1 MTDDEPAPPLH
12 DPALHFHNYV
22 DPHRHQSRLRDI
34 ILGGQDGLVN
44 VLGVVLGVAAAT
56 QDVRVVLA
64 AGLAAALAESVSMGA
79 VAYTSTQAERAL
91 YLSEK
96 EREHRHIARVPQL
109 ERSEIREI
117 YRKKGF
123 SGPLLERIV
132 ETITADPEVWVA
144 VMMAEELKLTP
155 VPRSAAWRAA
165 LVVGVS
171 AIVGSLLPLLPFL
184 LLSIWPAIG
193 MALGL
198 GVLALFVVGAYQAL
212 TTVGRWWKSGLTMA
226 AIGMASALV
235 GYGVGALFKVP
246 AGAGG

>member
-1 MTDDEPAPPLH
+1 MNDDTSTPPPH

-22 DPHRHQSRLRDI
+22 DPHHHESRLRDI

-44 VLGVVLGVAAAT
+44 VLGVILGVAAAT
-56 QDVRVVLA
+56 EDVRVVLA

-79 VAYTSTQAERAL
+79 VAYTSTQAQRAL
-91 YLSEK
+91 YQSEQ
-96 EREHRHIARVPQL
+96 EREHRHIDRVPQL
-109 ERSEIREI
+109 ERSEIREL

-123 SGPLLERIV
+123 TGPLLERIV

-144 VMMAEELKLTP
+144 VMMAEELKLNP
-155 VPRSAAWRAA
+155 VAPSEAWRAA

-171 AIVGSLLPLLPFL
+171 AIVGSLLPLVPFL
-184 LLSIWPAIG
+184 LLPMGAAIG
-193 MALGL
+193 TALGL
-198 GVLALFVVGAYQAL
+198 AALSLFAVGAYQAL
-212 TTVGRWWKSGLTMA
+212 TTVGPWFKSGLRLA

-246 AGAGG
+246 AGTGG

>member
-1 MTDDEPAPPLH
+1 MNDDSPAPPPH

-22 DPHRHQSRLRDI
+22 DPHHHESRLRDI

-44 VLGVVLGVAAAT
+44 VLGVILGVAAAT

-79 VAYTSTQAERAL
+79 VAYTSTQAQRAL
-91 YLSEK
+91 YQSEH
-96 EREHRHIARVPQL
+96 EREHRHIDRVPQL
-109 ERSEIREI
+109 ERSEIREL

-144 VMMAEELKLTP
+144 VMMSEELKLTP
-155 VPRSAAWRAA
+155 VSTGDAWRAA

-171 AIVGSLLPLLPFL
+171 AIVGSLLPLVPFL
-184 LLSIWPAIG
+184 ALPMTAAI
-193 MALGL
+193 AVSL
-198 GVLALFVVGAYQAL
+198 GVTALTLFAVGAYQAV
-212 TTVGRWWKSGLTMA
+212 TTVGHWLRSGLRLA

-246 AGAGG
+246 SGAGG

>member
-1 MTDDEPAPPLH
+1 MNDDTPTPPPH

-22 DPHRHQSRLRDI
+22 DPHHHESRLRDI

-44 VLGVVLGVAAAT
+44 VLGVILGVAAAT
-56 QDVRVVLA
+56 EDVRVVLA

-79 VAYTSTQAERAL
+79 VAYTSTQAQSAL
-91 YLSEK
+91 YQSEH
-96 EREHRHIARVPQL
+96 ERERRHIARVPQL
-109 ERSEIREI
+109 ERSEIREL

-123 SGPLLERIV
+123 TGPLLERIV

-155 VPRSAAWRAA
+155 VSASESWRAA

-171 AIVGSLLPLLPFL
+171 AIIGSLLPLIPFL
-184 LLSIWPAIG
+184 LLPIGAAIG
-193 MALGL
+193 ASLGL
-198 GVLALFVVGAYQAL
+198 TALALFAVGAYQAL
-212 TTVGRWWKSGLTMA
+212 TTVGHWFKSGLRLA

-246 AGAGG
+246 AGTGG